1 MTTKGAS
8 PGSSRP
14 LSMETA
20 MSQQKLILLRRER
33 RKYRVRKKIR
43 GTAERPRLS
52 VFRSSKHIYAQLID
66 DETGRT
72 LAAAS
77 SLGGKGKSYGGN
89 VAAAKLVGQKI
100 AEAAKAKGITQAAF
114 DRGPY
119 RFHGRIQALAVA
131 ATEAGLT
138 CCNPKNIKQ
147 PAPKAEAASEAAKPE
162 ARAKADKKPKT
173 TKPSK

>member
-1 MTTKGAS
+1 
-8 PGSSRP
+8 
-14 LSMETA
+14 
-20 MSQQKLILLRRER
+20 MSQQKLILVRRER
-33 RKYRVRKKIR
+33 RKHRVRKKIR

-77 SLGGKGKSYGGN
+77 TVGKNGSYGGN
-89 VAAAKLVGQKI
+89 VEAAKLVGRKI

-119 RFHGRIQALAVA
+119 RFHGRVQALAVA
-131 ATEAGLT
+131 ATEAGLI

-147 PAPKAEAASEAAKPE
+147 PAPKTEAPPEAAKPE
-162 ARAKADKKPKT
+162 TKAKTEKKPKAS
-173 TKPSK
+173 KPK

>member
-1 MTTKGAS
+1 
-8 PGSSRP
+8 
-14 LSMETA
+14 
-20 MSQQKLILLRRER
+20 MSQQKLIALRRER
-33 RKYRVRKKIR
+33 RKHRVRKKIR

-66 DETGRT
+66 DESGRT

-77 SLGGKGKSYGGN
+77 TVGKDGTYGGN
-89 VAAAKLVGQKI
+89 VEAAKSVGRKI

-119 RFHGRIQALAVA
+119 RFHGRVLALAVA
-131 ATEAGLT
+131 ATEAGLV

-147 PAPKAEAASEAAKPE
+147 PQPKTQAETPAAKTE
-162 ARAKADKKPKT
+162 AKAKTDKKPKAG
-173 TKPSK
+173 KPKS